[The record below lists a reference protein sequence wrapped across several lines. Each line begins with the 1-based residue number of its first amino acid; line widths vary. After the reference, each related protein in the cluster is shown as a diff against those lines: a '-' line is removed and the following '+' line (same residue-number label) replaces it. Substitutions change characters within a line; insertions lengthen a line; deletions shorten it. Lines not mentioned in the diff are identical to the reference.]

1 MASGFAL
8 YVVGDSKDDFLD
20 LPFLDTASQAFE
32 IQKVGTDP
40 SNWGK
45 LAVQD
50 MIATTISARTL
61 DGEEIGHTLDDTHFP
76 VFAFL
81 VAANSTAFTLGQIPA
96 ESTGSHRYSRNPQSL
111 DEVIEALVYLV
122 ITRENQGLPHTTDE
136 AAQTALDELKD
147 VYTQLMEKASERNE
161 DALDMIR
168 DRLSSTTDGLRES
181 KNDDV

>member
-1 MASGFAL
+1 MAILIRILLFCLLATFVVVAIQRWRGPKLLRTPSVWKAL
-8 YVVGDSKDDFLD
+8 ARRHDDLQEA
-20 LPFLDTASQAFE
+20 LRIRMGIGAL
-32 IQKVGTDP
+32 
-40 SNWGK
+40 
-45 LAVQD
+45 L
-50 MIATTISARTL
+50 L
-61 DGEEIGHTLDDTHFP
+61 DG
-76 VFAFL
+76 
-81 VAANSTAFTLGQIPA
+81 PA
-96 ESTGSHRYSRNPQSL
+96 DRAERIMADVN
-111 DEVIEALVYLV
+111 EVIEALVYLV